1 MSETTPGLSRTGYL
15 GTVVEKSKAFSVGD
29 PGKESGAGISPGL
42 ECPETV
48 CPCGS
53 DFLPGLWEKVGC
65 PQLTTELCH
74 LGLLPFLSDFR
85 VPKWPSKKRAEAPLA
100 WKVNVRQPREITI
113 PFPLLVCP
121 GDLQLGQLLST
132 PAHLKG
138 DSLSS
143 QQLGHPRHGF
153 SAGGTIQQGPFCPNP
168 VPVAAR
174 ADVWAP
180 FLPQGP
186 LTLGFPLRVR
196 DPFGPPTAGLQG
208 LQGSSFSYKKE
219 AVSSSGLFVEL
230 RSLCE

>member
-1 MSETTPGLSRTGYL
+1 M
-15 GTVVEKSKAFSVGD
+15 EKSKAFSVGD

-42 ECPETV
+42 ECPERV

-53 DFLPGLWEKVGC
+53 GFLPGLWEKVGC
-65 PQLTTELCH
+65 PQLTTELRH

-85 VPKWPSKKRAEAPLA
+85 VQKWPSKKRAEAPLA
-100 WKVNVRQPREITI
+100 WKVNARQPREITI
-113 PFPLLVCP
+113 PFALLICP

-132 PAHLKG
+132 PAHLKD

-143 QQLGHPRHGF
+143 QQLGHPRRGF
-153 SAGGTIQQGPFCPNP
+153 SAGGMILQGPSCPNP

-186 LTLGFPLRVR
+186 LTLGLPSQGQRPIR
-196 DPFGPPTAGLQG
+196 PTHCGSPVKFLFLQE
-208 LQGSSFSYKKE
+208 GS
-219 AVSSSGLFVEL
+219 
-230 RSLCE
+230 CEQLWLVCGAEKRL

>member
-1 MSETTPGLSRTGYL
+1 MSENTPGLSRTGYL

-42 ECPETV
+42 ECPERV

-113 PFPLLVCP
+113 PFPLLICP

-153 SAGGTIQQGPFCPNP
+153 SAGGTIQQGPSCPNP